1 MKHGRFE
8 ASKRDNQHSG
18 DISGECKVDQQ
29 TDSVRNVLSY
39 LHDFVFLL
47 SGILLVL
54 LLLFRVVVVSGPSMR
69 NTLID
74 GDYIILMNNILY
86 REPQQGDIIVAS
98 KDSFKNGEP
107 IIKRIIALEGQE
119 VDIDFEAGIVYVDGV
134 ALDEEY
140 TLTPTNQSEGMIFP
154 LTVDEGCVFVMGD
167 NRNNSKDSRD
177 PEIGLIDC
185 REILGK
191 AIFLALPGVDNIT
204 DTRDLSRIG
213 GLS

>member
-1 MKHGRFE
+1 MKQRL
-8 ASKRDNQHSG
+8 D
-18 DISGECKVDQQ
+18 
-29 TDSVRNVLSY
+29 
-39 LHDFVFLL
+39 
-47 SGILLVL
+47 ILLVDRGL
-54 LLLFRVVVVSGPSMR
+54 ALSREKAKA
-69 NTLID
+69 
-74 GDYIILMNNILY
+74 IIM
-86 REPQQGDIIVAS
+86 S
-98 KDSFKNGEP
+98 
-107 IIKRIIALEGQE
+107 
-119 VDIDFEAGIVYVDGV
+119 GIVYVDGV